1 MGVKASVQADA
12 YEWGKAYDIEYV
24 YVYQNVDYKLKG
36 QIAFGAAPA
45 PVNYIVDNA
54 IGYETNVEG
63 RLHSQQGRI
72 RQRSGVRRGYL
83 RSYDRSRNARRRN
96 ETLQQSK

>member
-45 PVNYIVDNA
+45 PVNYIVNNA
-54 IGYETNVEG
+54 IGYETKSVSKTWKDVYTANKAGFASEASSP
-63 RLHSQQGRI
+63 RLFSAATTI
-72 RQRSGVRRGYL
+72 PQRPQ
-83 RSYDRSRNARRRN
+83 A
-96 ETLQQSK
+96 